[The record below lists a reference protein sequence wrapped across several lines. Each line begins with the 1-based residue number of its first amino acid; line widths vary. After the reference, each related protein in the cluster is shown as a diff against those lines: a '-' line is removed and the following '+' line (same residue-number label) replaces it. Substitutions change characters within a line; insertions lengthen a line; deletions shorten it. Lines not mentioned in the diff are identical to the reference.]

1 MLYDKVL
8 LFLRFSRYIY
18 FIQKKFG
25 NPSSLIIEE
34 LLKSGM
40 SIAQSCIIGAY
51 QHLDKKNDGN
61 LKELRD
67 SFLDLVSE
75 NYIIRCPEV
84 SDDIVPQLRVTME
97 DSVQMPPEIEIKE
110 LKGYLDRGVD
120 PIDEST
126 DKNYWTVNTDR
137 LHQSFRDKILIDA
150 IERQID
156 PNAAECFQYILH
168 QMYNNTDAWAST
180 SNVISSAV
188 VRQMV
193 EKKSTNGELVKFFD
207 QYISIIEK
215 DSCGF
220 LTASSD
226 SYGGYQVQ
234 LAEAFKQL
242 AWSVIENVIT
252 QKFGLKAAR
261 IFRVVKAKKFI
272 EQDEIQR
279 EAMMPAK
286 EARLFTYNLM
296 ENNFIQIQSI
306 KKSGGNSGPA
316 KPFFLF
322 HVNQQ
327 RIARDLIETCYKA
340 LLNSKI
346 RVIQD
351 KEANKRLMEKSLR
364 LQFFIESLK
373 ERGESAENIQEIN
386 ETITP
391 PEKLVVDRT
400 KIRIKRLESSQVIID
415 EMLLLLQLFI
425 HYQTPLSSR

>member
-1 MLYDKVL
+1 MGLSHSV
-8 LFLRFSRYIY
+8 
-18 FIQKKFG
+18 
-25 NPSSLIIEE
+25 
-34 LLKSGM
+34 
-40 SIAQSCIIGAY
+40 IIGAY

-75 NYIIRCPEV
+75 SYIVQCPEV
-84 SDDIVPQLRVTME
+84 SDDSVPQLRVNMNDSLRLPEME
-97 DSVQMPPEIEIKE
+97 LKD
-110 LKGYLDRGVD
+110 LKGYIDKGTG
-120 PIDEST
+120 PIDESS

-180 SNVISSAV
+180 SNIISAAA
-188 VRQMV
+188 VRQMI

-207 QYISIIEK
+207 QYMSIIEK

-220 LTASSD
+220 LTASAD

-234 LAEAFKQL
+234 LADAFKHL
-242 AWSVIENVIT
+242 AWSVIENVIS

-261 IFRVVKAKKFI
+261 IFRVVKCKKFI
-272 EQDEIQR
+272 EQDDIQR
-279 EAMMPAK
+279 EAMIPAR

-306 KKSGGNSGPA
+306 KKSGTNSGPA

-340 LLNSKI
+340 LLNAKI
-346 RVIQD
+346 RVTQD

-373 ERGESAENIQEIN
+373 ERGESEENIQEIN

-391 PEKLVVDRT
+391 PEKEIVDRT
-400 KIRIKRLESSQVIID
+400 KMRLKRLENSQSMID
-415 EMLLLLQLFI
+415 EQLLLLQLFI
-425 HYQTPLSSR
+425 HYQTPVSSR